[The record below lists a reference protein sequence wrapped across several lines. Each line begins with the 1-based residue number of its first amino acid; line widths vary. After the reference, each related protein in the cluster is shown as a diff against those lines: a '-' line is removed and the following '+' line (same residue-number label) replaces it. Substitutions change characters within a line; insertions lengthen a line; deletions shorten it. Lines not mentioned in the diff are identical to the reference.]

1 MVLTQVFLRFVRSE
15 QFSGIAL
22 LACTALSLIIANS
35 HLAGAYN
42 AIWHANIGPLSVS
55 HWVNDAL
62 MAIFFLLIGLEL
74 KRELYQGELSSF
86 RSALLPA
93 IAAAGGMIAPAAIHL
108 VLNAGTPT
116 EAGFGIPMATDI
128 AFALGALALLGTRV
142 PSALKVFV
150 VAFAV
155 IDDLGA
161 IVLIAVAYTDEISM
175 MHLYGAA
182 ATLAGLLVLNVL
194 LRVVALWPYLLGG
207 ALLWYFVHGAGV
219 HASIAGVLLAFA
231 IPFASRNPGEPS
243 PSARLEHR
251 LHRPVAFIILPL
263 FALAN
268 TAITLD
274 STALGGLAS
283 ANALGISAGLAIG
296 KPVGILLFC
305 FAAVAVGI
313 CRLPGGV
320 NWRHVIG
327 AGILGGIG
335 FTMSIFIAN
344 LAFANDAAALNA
356 SKLAVLGTSLFAGVA
371 GWAWLRWV
379 SSADNPRSP

>member
-1 MVLTQVFLRFVRSE
+1 
-15 QFSGIAL
+15 
-22 LACTALSLIIANS
+22 
-35 HLAGAYN
+35 
-42 AIWHANIGPLSVS
+42 
-55 HWVNDAL
+55 
-62 MAIFFLLIGLEL
+62 IGLEL

-93 IAAAGGMIAPAAIHL
+93 IAAAGGMVAPAAIHL

-161 IVLIAVAYTDEISM
+161 IVLIAVAYTDELSV
-175 MHLYGAA
+175 MHLYLAA
-182 ATLAGLLVLNVL
+182 ATLAGLLVLNAFF
-194 LRVVALWPYLLGG
+194 RVMALWPYLLGG
-207 ALLWYFVHGAGV
+207 VLLWYAVHGAGV

-231 IPFASRNPGEPS
+231 IPFWSRNPGERS
-243 PSARLEHR
+243 ASARLEHH

-274 STALGGLAS
+274 ANALGGLAS

-320 NWRHVIG
+320 TWRHVIG

-344 LAFANDAAALNA
+344 LAFANDVAALNA

-371 GWAWLRWV
+371 GWAWLRWA